1 MDLFVATGDCNQFS
15 EPPQVLFQI
24 SCRIYKFSTLG
35 ISIDLT
41 EKTWGLGMPPVIL
54 QRGTAGT
61 AGADV
66 ESLAGLSAS
75 CECQVPCMAQSHV
88 GPKVHGLKFKFQ
100 IEKTME
106 NIIYILPNV

>member
-1 MDLFVATGDCNQFS
+1 
-15 EPPQVLFQI
+15 
-24 SCRIYKFSTLG
+24 
-35 ISIDLT
+35 
-41 EKTWGLGMPPVIL
+41 MPPVIL

-88 GPKVHGLKFKFQ
+88 GPKVHGFKFQ

-106 NIIYILPNV
+106 KYNIYIYILPNV